1 MSSIQLKHQKSLKKL
16 SINKN
21 YTSEELG
28 HLIVHIFK
36 LKDKLVGVTDQN
48 DRYFD
53 LEYLSNNLKAFKSHT
68 LTLVT
73 YKDAS

>member
-1 MSSIQLKHQKSLKKL
+1 MTSIQLRHQKTLKKL

-28 HLIVHIFK
+28 HLILHIFQ

-48 DRYFD
+48 DTYYD
-53 LEYLSNNLKAFKSHT
+53 LEYLAKNLKTFKSST
-68 LTLVT
+68 LSLVT
-73 YKDAS
+73 YK

>member
-1 MSSIQLKHQKSLKKL
+1 MTSIQLKHHKSLKKL

-21 YTSEELG
+21 YTAEELG
-28 HLIVHIFK
+28 HLIVHIFQ

-48 DRYFD
+48 DRYYD
-53 LEYLSNNLKAFKSHT
+53 LEYLSQSLKSFKNHT

-73 YKDAS
+73 YKEVS